1 MNNYPVQFFAF
12 SFFSSLR
19 SMHITISMF
28 ILNVLQMFSEKK
40 KRRNTVVPGIK
51 VIKVGFLLVCVHFLF
66 FFLNIVKRRKEEI
79 VSSSFFKLS
88 G

>member
-1 MNNYPVQFFAF
+1 
-12 SFFSSLR
+12 
-19 SMHITISMF
+19 
-28 ILNVLQMFSEKK
+28 MFSEKK
-40 KRRNTVVPGIK
+40 KRRNIVVPGLIK